1 MVVVRQFGYGGELVA
16 EGVFGGPEGPS
27 RGVVDEQV
35 VGADAECLGPPVT
48 GPAGLAGEAAELV
61 RALNHATLP
70 GTGGLAY
77 PADAYD
83 VTGAL
88 SLLASRLPQ
97 ALAQLLAFLQTEVAV
112 GRVVIVSGDHA
123 GDPAAVLAAVTAS
136 LDQAVASARRL
147 HQALDAA
154 QNNLTWAA
162 ARSQ

>member
-1 MVVVRQFGYGGELVA
+1 VTAQ
-16 EGVFGGPEGPS
+16 S
-27 RGVVDEQV
+27 R
-35 VGADAECLGPPVT
+35 
-48 GPAGLAGEAAELV
+48 PAALAAEAAEAA
-61 RALNHATLP
+61 RALNHATRP
-70 GTGGLAY
+70 GTSGLIY

-83 VTGAL
+83 VTGQLA
-88 SLLASRLPQ
+88 LLASRLPQ
-97 ALAQLLAFLQTEVAV
+97 ALAQLLAFLQAEVKA

-123 GDPAAVLAAVTAS
+123 GDPAAVLATVTAS

>member
-1 MVVVRQFGYGGELVA
+1 
-16 EGVFGGPEGPS
+16 
-27 RGVVDEQV
+27 
-35 VGADAECLGPPVT
+35 VT
-48 GPAGLAGEAAELV
+48 AKGSPAALAGQAAEAV

-70 GTGGLAY
+70 GSGGLVF

-88 SLLASRLPQ
+88 SVLASRLPQ
-97 ALAQLLAFLQTEVAV
+97 ALAQLLAFLRSEVKA
-112 GRVVIVSGDHA
+112 GRVVIIAGDHA

-136 LDQAVASARRL
+136 LDSAAASARRL

-162 ARSQ
+162 ARSE